1 MTELTVWRVEDHEGN
16 GECQRCGKTGLR
28 WVAYLSDGSRVG
40 GECAKRLLGW
50 APTRKGF
57 SWVTGL
63 FVVAEGSMSASQRVT
78 LWSDEAG
85 YRGVVS
91 VNANA
96 CFAGGFGAAE
106 SEFQRLVA

>member
-28 WVAYLSDGSRVG
+28 WVTYLSDGSRVG

-63 FVVAEGSMSASQRVT
+63 SVVAEGAMSPTQWVT
-78 LWSDEAG
+78 LWSDAN
-85 YRGVVS
+85 GVKGVMA
-91 VNANA
+91 VNGNA
-96 CFAGGFGAAE
+96 QFVGPFAAAE
-106 SEFQRLVA
+106 SEFQRRIA